1 MRHRRTAGLFVC
13 SIFYSD
19 RLTKCEKR
27 LALPGAFLFNGS
39 YHWF

>member
-13 SIFYSD
+13 GIFYSD

-27 LALPGAFLFNGS
+27 LALFFLTVVIIGFD
-39 YHWF
+39 